1 MDIDENSNAVDPYY
15 VFLGVRMAR
24 LVVSARS
31 EKVKMVLDGIPTL
44 PMVLPPTVAGFF
56 LLMIFGVKRPLGQ
69 LFLEL
74 FGVKIVFSWAATVIA
89 AVAISFPLMYRAA
102 RGAFE
107 QVDVTLIYAAR
118 TLGFSESRIFW
129 KVILPSAMPG
139 VLSGAI
145 LAFARGLGEFG
156 ATAML
161 AGNIAGKTRTLPLA
175 IYSQVAAGKMSMAY
189 QYVWIIVVISFL
201 VVVLMN
207 VLSRRDMRGRSNHKK
222 KDNSVEAGGQ
232 GCKRFRWNCLRT
244 GKRMHRREARD
255 EPAGDNQK
263 EIFRLSLDV
272 SLNTDGGVM
281 GILRRLRKRQSMTLK
296 VYRRN

>member
-1 MDIDENSNAVDPYY
+1 M
-15 VFLGVRMAR
+15 
-24 LVVSARS
+24 
-31 EKVKMVLDGIPTL
+31 
-44 PMVLPPTVAGFF
+44 
-56 LLMIFGVKRPLGQ
+56 
-69 LFLEL
+69 
-74 FGVKIVFSWAATVIA
+74 IA

-161 AGNIAGKTRTLPLA
+161 AGNIAGKTQTLPLA

-189 QYVWIIVVISFL
+189 QYVCIIVVISFL

-232 GCKRFRWNCLRT
+232 DAKVSVELFAD
-244 GKRMHRREARD
+244 READ
-255 EPAGDNQK
+255 AQK
-263 EIFRLSLDV
+263 
-272 SLNTDGGVM
+272 GGA
-281 GILRRLRKRQSMTLK
+281 R
-296 VYRRN
+296 